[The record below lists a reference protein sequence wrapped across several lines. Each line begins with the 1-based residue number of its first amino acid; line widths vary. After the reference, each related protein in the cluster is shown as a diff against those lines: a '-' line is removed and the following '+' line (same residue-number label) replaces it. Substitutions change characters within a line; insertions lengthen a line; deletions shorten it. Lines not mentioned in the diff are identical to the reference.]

1 MMGAREVGRAER
13 RFFSRRIYEGHI
25 LNLRVDDVILE
36 FGRTARREVVEHDAA
51 VGIVALTEKGSVL
64 LVRQYRYA
72 VDEETLEVCAGLV
85 EKGEEPHDA
94 AVREMQEELG
104 FKPGK
109 LTEIG
114 CFYAS
119 PGFSTELLVLYL
131 AEELT
136 PSRLPQDDD
145 ENVSVVEL
153 SLRDIPGRLA
163 EGAFRDS
170 KTFAAM
176 AWLMAREG
184 LRPGS

>member
-1 MMGAREVGRAER
+1 MEAQEVAAAER
-13 RFFSRRIYEGHI
+13 RLSSRRIYEGHI

-36 FGRTARREVVEHDAA
+36 LGRTARREVVEHDAA

-85 EKGEEPHDA
+85 EKGEEPRDA

-114 CFYAS
+114 RFYAS
-119 PGFSTELLVLYL
+119 PGFSTELLILYL
-131 AEELT
+131 AEDLT

-145 ENVSVVEL
+145 ENISVVEIP
-153 SLRDIPGRLA
+153 LRDIPGRLA

-184 LRPGS
+184 LRPGA